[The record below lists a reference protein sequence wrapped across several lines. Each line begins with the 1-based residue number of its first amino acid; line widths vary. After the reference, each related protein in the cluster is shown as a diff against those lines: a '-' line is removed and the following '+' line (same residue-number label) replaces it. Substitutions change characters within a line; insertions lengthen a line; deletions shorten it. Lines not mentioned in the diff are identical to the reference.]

1 MLKVGYSRVPPG
13 TSVTVDVVSKE
24 HNIEIALI
32 PKKDADKLVELLK
45 ELYGAESDGG
55 IGF

>member
-1 MLKVGYSRVPPG
+1 MYVENE
-13 TSVTVDVVSKE
+13 D

-32 PKKDADKLVELLK
+32 PKKHADKLAELLE

-55 IGF
+55 VE